1 MSRRRVVVTGLGAT
15 TPIGGDVTT
24 SWSALLAGT
33 SGVRNLTEEWAQS
46 LPVHFAARV
55 AVEPAEQMERVELR
69 RLDRSEQ
76 FALIASRE
84 AWKDAGSPEIDKERL
99 GVVIA
104 SGIGGVTTLL
114 DQYDILREKGARL
127 VSPHTVPMLMP
138 NGPAANVGLELQAR
152 AGVHT
157 PVSACASGAEAI
169 GYALEM
175 IRNDRADIV
184 VSGGVE
190 AAIHAMPMSGFAA
203 MKALSTRN
211 DEPQRASRPYDLNRD
226 GFVLGEG
233 GGILVLEEYEH
244 ALARGAKIYCEIAGQ
259 GLTSD
264 GYHIAAPDPDGVG
277 VQRAVKFALRD
288 SGLTTKDIVH
298 LNAHATSTPAGDVA
312 EAIGY
317 ALEMIRNDR
326 ADIVVGGGVEAAIH
340 AMPMSGFAAMK
351 ALSTRND
358 EPARASRPYDLNR
371 DGFVLG
377 EGGGILVLEEYEH
390 AVARGAKIYCEIA
403 GQGLTSDGY
412 HIAAPDPDGAGV
424 QRAVKFALR
433 DSGLTTKDIVH
444 LNAHATSTPAGDVAE
459 ANALR
464 AALGADADHVAVS
477 ATKSMTGH
485 LLGGAGAIESV
496 FIVKTLQDRLAPPTI
511 NIDDLDPAVTVDVV
525 RDKPRALP
533 AGDIAALNDS
543 FGFGGHNVVLVFKSI

>member
-1 MSRRRVVVTGLGAT
+1 MSQRRVVVTGLGAT
-15 TPIGGDVTT
+15 TPLGGDVLST
-24 SWSALLAGT
+24 WSALLAGK
-33 SGVRNLTEEWAQS
+33 SGVRTLTEEWTS
-46 LPVHFAARV
+46 LLPVSFAARV
-55 AVEPAEQMERVELR
+55 AIEPSEQMERVEIR

-84 AWKDAGSPEIDKERL
+84 AWKDAGSPDVDKERL

-104 SGIGGVTTLL
+104 SGIGGVITMLE
-114 DQYDILREKGARL
+114 QYDILNSKGARL

-138 NGPAANVGLELQAR
+138 NGPAANVGLELQAK

-157 PVSACASGAEAI
+157 PVSACASGAEAV

-175 IRNDRADIV
+175 IRNNRADII

-190 AAIHAMPMSGFAA
+190 AAVHQLPMAGFAA

-211 DEPQRASRPYDLNRD
+211 DDPARASRPYDVDRD

-233 GGILVLEEYEH
+233 GGVLVLEEYEH
-244 ALARGAKIYCEIAGQ
+244 AKARGAKIYCEIAGQ

-264 GYHIAAPDPDGVG
+264 GYHIAAPDPNGAG
-277 VQRAVKFALRD
+277 VQRAIKFALRD
-288 SGLTTKDIVH
+288 SNLSTKDI
-298 LNAHATSTPAGDVA
+298 
-312 EAIGY
+312 
-317 ALEMIRNDR
+317 
-326 ADIVVGGGVEAAIH
+326 
-340 AMPMSGFAAMK
+340 F
-351 ALSTRND
+351 
-358 EPARASRPYDLNR
+358 
-371 DGFVLG
+371 
-377 EGGGILVLEEYEH
+377 
-390 AVARGAKIYCEIA
+390 
-403 GQGLTSDGY
+403 
-412 HIAAPDPDGAGV
+412 
-424 QRAVKFALR
+424 
-433 DSGLTTKDIVH
+433 H

-464 AALGADADHVAVS
+464 AALGSDADHVAVS

-496 FIVKTLQDRLAPPTI
+496 FLVKAIQDRMAPPTI
-511 NIDDLDPAVTVDVV
+511 NIDNLDPSVTIDVV

>member
-1 MSRRRVVVTGLGAT
+1 MSQRRVVVTGLGAT
-15 TPIGGDVTT
+15 TPLGGDVAST
-24 SWSALLAGT
+24 WAALIAGK
-33 SGVRNLTEEWAQS
+33 SGVRLLTEDWREL

-55 AVEPAEQMERVELR
+55 ATEPADQMERVEMR

-84 AWKDAGSPEIDKERL
+84 AWKDAGTPDVDKERL

-104 SGIGGVTTLL
+104 SGIGGVITLL
-114 DQYDILREKGARL
+114 DQFDNLKEKGARG

-175 IRNDRADIV
+175 IRSNRADVI

-190 AAIHAMPMSGFAA
+190 AAIHQLPMAGFAA

-211 DEPQRASRPYDLNRD
+211 DAPERASRPYDADRD

-233 GGILVLEEYEH
+233 GGILILEEYEH
-244 ALARGAKIYCEIAGQ
+244 AKARGAKIYCELVGQ
-259 GLTSD
+259 GLSSD
-264 GYHIAAPDPDGVG
+264 GYHIAAPDPDGSG
-277 VQRAVKFALRD
+277 VQRAIKFAL
-288 SGLTTKDIVH
+288 KDA
-298 LNAHATSTPAGDVA
+298 N
-312 EAIGY
+312 
-317 ALEMIRNDR
+317 
-326 ADIVVGGGVEAAIH
+326 
-340 AMPMSGFAAMK
+340 
-351 ALSTRND
+351 LS
-358 EPARASRPYDLNR
+358 
-371 DGFVLG
+371 
-377 EGGGILVLEEYEH
+377 
-390 AVARGAKIYCEIA
+390 
-403 GQGLTSDGY
+403 
-412 HIAAPDPDGAGV
+412 
-424 QRAVKFALR
+424 
-433 DSGLTTKDIVH
+433 TKDIVH

-464 AALGADADHVAVS
+464 LALGSDSDHVAVS

-496 FIVKTLQDRLAPPTI
+496 FIVKALQERLAPPTI
-511 NIDDLDPAVTVDVV
+511 NIENLDPAVTIDVV
-525 RDKPRALP
+525 RDTPRSLP
-533 AGDIAALNDS
+533 AGQIAALNDS
-543 FGFGGHNVVLVFKSI
+543 FGFGGHNVVLAFATL

>member
-1 MSRRRVVVTGLGAT
+1 MSARRVVVTGLGAT
-15 TPIGGDVTT
+15 TPLGGDVATT
-24 SWSALLAGT
+24 WSALLAGT
-33 SGVRNLTEEWAQS
+33 SGVRLLTEEWAQTI
-46 LPVHFAARV
+46 PVRFAARV
-55 AVEPAEQMERVELR
+55 AVEPSEQMERVEMR

-76 FALIASRE
+76 FAIIASRE
-84 AWKDAGSPEIDKERL
+84 AWNDAGSPEMDKERL

-104 SGIGGVTTLL
+104 SGIGGVTTML

-138 NGPAANVGLELQAR
+138 NGPAANVGLELQAK

-175 IRNDRADIV
+175 IRHDRADIV

-190 AAIHAMPMSGFAA
+190 AAIHVMPMSGFAA

-211 DEPQRASRPYDLNRD
+211 DD
-226 GFVLGEG
+226 
-233 GGILVLEEYEH
+233 
-244 ALARGAKIYCEIAGQ
+244 
-259 GLTSD
+259 
-264 GYHIAAPDPDGVG
+264 
-277 VQRAVKFALRD
+277 
-288 SGLTTKDIVH
+288 
-298 LNAHATSTPAGDVA
+298 
-312 EAIGY
+312 
-317 ALEMIRNDR
+317 
-326 ADIVVGGGVEAAIH
+326 
-340 AMPMSGFAAMK
+340 
-351 ALSTRND
+351 
-358 EPARASRPYDLNR
+358 PARASRPYDLNR

-377 EGGGILVLEEYEH
+377 EGGGVLVLEEYEH
-390 AVARGAKIYCEIA
+390 ARARGARIYCEIV

-424 QRAVKFALR
+424 QRAIKFALR
-433 DSGLTTKDIVH
+433 DAGLSTKDIVH

-464 AALGADADHVAVS
+464 AALGDDADHVAVS

-496 FIVKTLQDRLAPPTI
+496 FIVKSLQDRLAPPTI
-511 NIDDLDPAVTVDVV
+511 NIDDLDPAVTIDVV